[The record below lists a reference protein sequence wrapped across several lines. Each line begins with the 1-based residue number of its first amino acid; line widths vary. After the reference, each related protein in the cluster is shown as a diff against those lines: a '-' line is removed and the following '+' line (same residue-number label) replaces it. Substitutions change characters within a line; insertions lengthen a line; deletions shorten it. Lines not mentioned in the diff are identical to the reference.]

1 MLPPRTCGL
10 GTNYPPVS
18 GRCLDPGQE
27 TSCAGPQFPQGEE
40 RMGLGD
46 CRGVSGR
53 RSLLSSHRHPALAST
68 SSQLCLHPLLGG
80 SCRTTQSEGQGHK
93 PTQSPGATQMGWR
106 FREKGHAKPQVP
118 HCLLEDF
125 LEEEDPQRAA
135 SRKGL
140 SRWLWRVREARK
152 WGHSSPANNA
162 IIICCHCCHNI
173 PSSDVPGI
181 LPSDYVTCFKAFTPQ
196 DRKSVV

>member
-1 MLPPRTCGL
+1 
-10 GTNYPPVS
+10 
-18 GRCLDPGQE
+18 
-27 TSCAGPQFPQGEE
+27 
-40 RMGLGD
+40 
-46 CRGVSGR
+46 
-53 RSLLSSHRHPALAST
+53 
-68 SSQLCLHPLLGG
+68 
-80 SCRTTQSEGQGHK
+80 
-93 PTQSPGATQMGWR
+93 MGWR

-140 SRWLWRVREARK
+140 NRWLWRVREARK

-173 PSSDVPGI
+173 SSSDVPGI
-181 LPSDYVTCFKAFTPQ
+181 LLSDYVTCFKAFTPQ
-196 DRKSVV
+196 RAHSRGQAWVHCEEDYVRQYRPDAHLAQRLAHRKHPINVN